1 MQMAWRTFL
10 RLMRDYGALTMSEEE
25 AFEDFQDL
33 LPVALPMVQLKGM
46 LEDVEVIE
54 QEFSRELSPT
64 EGLILGY
71 ATVVAWLAPY
81 LYSSELLSAQLSSTD
96 FTQFSLSN
104 RLQTYIKLNN
114 EAEYR
119 LNQAIL
125 DYDTRNEYKSI
136 REEVKKH
143 VK

>member
-136 REEVKKH
+136 REEVKKY

>member
-1 MQMAWRTFL
+1 MELVWGMFL
-10 RLMRDYGALTMSEEE
+10 NLVREYEMLAMNEEE
-25 AFEDFQDL
+25 ALEVFHDSL
-33 LPVALPMVQLKGM
+33 IVALPSVHLKGIM
-46 LEDVEVIE
+46 EDVELVNGDFNR
-54 QEFSRELSPT
+54 QLSST
-64 EGLILGY
+64 ESLILSY
-71 ATVVAWLAPY
+71 ATVLAWLSPK
-81 LYSSELLSAQLSSTD
+81 LYSSELLAAQMTSTD
-96 FTQFSLSN
+96 FTQFSGN
-104 RLQTYIKLNN
+104 MRLQTYIKLNN

>member
-46 LEDVEVIE
+46 LEDVEVVE

-136 REEVKKH
+136 REEVKKYG
-143 VK
+143 K

>member
-46 LEDVEVIE
+46 LEDVEVVE

-96 FTQFSLSN
+96 FTQFSLGN

-136 REEVKKH
+136 REEVKKNG
-143 VK
+143 K

>member
-1 MQMAWRTFL
+1 MQTVWLMFL
-10 RLMRDYGALTMSEEE
+10 NLMRDYDALTMSEEE
-25 AFEDFQDL
+25 AFDKFQDIL
-33 LPVALPMVQLKGM
+33 QVALPTVQLKGM
-46 LEDVEVIE
+46 LEDVEVVE
-54 QEFSRELSPT
+54 QEFNRELSST

-104 RLQTYIKLNN
+104 RMQTYIKLNN

-136 REEVKKH
+136 REEVKRYGK
-143 VK
+143 

>member
-1 MQMAWRTFL
+1 M
-10 RLMRDYGALTMSEEE
+10 
-25 AFEDFQDL
+25 
-33 LPVALPMVQLKGM
+33 
-46 LEDVEVIE
+46 
-54 QEFSRELSPT
+54 
-64 EGLILGY
+64 
-71 ATVVAWLAPY
+71 
-81 LYSSELLSAQLSSTD
+81 
-96 FTQFSLSN
+96 

-143 VK
+143 GQVVSFNAINVA